1 MHFARIALLAAPFVF
16 ALACGG
22 SGPAPVTPVP
32 SATAP
37 TDSSAP
43 APSTAPVAT
52 TPATSAPVATT
63 APAGGA
69 LVPWETL
76 TSMEDKAARMKTVVK
91 PQMAKVF
98 QAHDG
103 AKYADF
109 GCATCHGPKMS
120 PKPKDFLP
128 KLDLTPD
135 GFKKMMGDK
144 PDMVKFM
151 HEQVVPAMAT
161 AMGDKPYDPAT
172 KTGFGCTGCHAS
184 K

>member
-22 SGPAPVTPVP
+22 SAPAPVTPAP
-32 SATAP
+32 SSTP
-37 TDSSAP
+37 PVDTSAP

-52 TPATSAPVATT
+52 AAPTD
-63 APAGGA
+63 GA
-69 LVPWETL
+69 LPPWETL

-98 QAHDG
+98 QAHDATHYG
-103 AKYADF
+103 DF
-109 GCATCHGPKMS
+109 SCATCHGPKMS
-120 PKPKDFLP
+120 PKLKDFLP

-135 GFKKMMGDK
+135 GFKKMMADK

-161 AMGDKPYDPAT
+161 AMGDKPFDPAT
-172 KTGFGCTGCHAS
+172 KQGFGCTGCHAS

>member
-1 MHFARIALLAAPFVF
+1 MHLARIALLAAPFVF

-22 SGPAPVTPVP
+22 STPAPVAPAP
-32 SATAP
+32 SSTAP

-43 APSTAPVAT
+43 APSAVPAASAASDGTLAPF
-52 TPATSAPVATT
+52 
-63 APAGGA
+63 
-69 LVPWETL
+69 ETL

-98 QAHDG
+98 QAHDASHYG
-103 AKYADF
+103 DF
-109 GCATCHGPKMS
+109 SCATCHGPKMS

-135 GFKKMMGDK
+135 GFKKMMADK

-172 KTGFGCTGCHAS
+172 KQGFGCTGCHAS